1 MPSGAAA
8 QYSLTKI
15 SGDGQTGRRGQP
27 LKPFVVEVRQNGALA
42 PAGVVV
48 TFLPDNDNI
57 PWRLSDAFPQTDEEG
72 LAQTTLTL
80 LGTGT
85 MTVTASVGSAGVTF
99 TATAIAPSTI
109 TTTSTPSTP
118 PPPEPEPT
126 VFFRVLGDNQS
137 GVVGEPLAK
146 PFVVRTQDRGGDPL
160 EGVRVVFEVLTG
172 GGSLSVKTAWTDA
185 KGRAGSI
192 LTLGSEPGT
201 NTVQVVAHGT
211 SEC

>member
-1 MPSGAAA
+1 MNKPIYLLLLLPICLSIPSGAAA
-8 QYSLTKI
+8 QYTLTKI

-27 LKPFVVEVRQNGALA
+27 LEPFIVEVRQNGALA
-42 PAGVVV
+42 VGVVV

-57 PWRLSDAFPQTDEEG
+57 PWRLSSAVPQTDREG

-85 MTVTASVGSAGVTF
+85 MTITVSVPGGDVTF
-99 TATAIAPSTI
+99 TATAIAPTR
-109 TTTSTPSTP
+109 TTSTTPSPP

-137 GVVGEPLAK
+137 GVVGEALAK

-160 EGVRVVFEVLTG
+160 EGLRVVFKVLTG
-172 GGSLSVKTAWTDA
+172 GGSLSAEIAWTDA
-185 KGRAGSI
+185 NGRQR
-192 LTLGSEPGT
+192 
-201 NTVQVVAHGT
+201 VR
-211 SEC
+211 